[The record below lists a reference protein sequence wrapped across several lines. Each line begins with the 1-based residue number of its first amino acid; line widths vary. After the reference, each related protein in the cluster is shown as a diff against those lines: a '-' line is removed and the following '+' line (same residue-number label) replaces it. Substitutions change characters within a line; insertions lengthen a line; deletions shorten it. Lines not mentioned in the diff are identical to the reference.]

1 MATNASPDRF
11 TMLPDTWPL
20 NPPPGS
26 EHWKVVEITT
36 DDRFVL
42 LERPEDTPAC
52 PVKPDER
59 TVVPAN
65 GAHTP
70 ITLYP
75 QST

>member
-1 MATNASPDRF
+1 MATNTSHDRF
-11 TMLPDTWPL
+11 TMLPETWPL

-42 LERPEDTPAC
+42 LEPAEGE
-52 PVKPDER
+52 PVTGIKQDER
-59 TVVPAN
+59 TATTN
-65 GAHTP
+65 GIHTP